1 MGTWKVLAVPA
12 VLAAAL
18 ALAAPLAAAP
28 LAAAPLAAAPEDG
41 AEAAENR
48 LEVIYYYLPG

>member
-18 ALAAPLAAAP
+18 AL
-28 LAAAPLAAAPEDG
+28 AAPLAAAPEDG

>member
-18 ALAAPLAAAP
+18 ALAAP